1 MSSRVQPS
9 ADGETPSLLNEIVAH
24 RRDGVPAVRVGN
36 NDRISERASHR
47 GSNHL
52 RTARRRPS
60 SFASNNL
67 DHLTRPQ
74 APTIIHRM
82 SLRKLL
88 SPQVVIGF
96 LVTVVGLVA
105 FNLTRPGL
113 QSERQ
118 AAFDTW
124 YSSTVPSLE
133 VGTDA
138 ALANRKL
145 TVKVRMTG
153 ALGSTPVS
161 EWTLPI
167 QNLGNAEDR
176 TRTARVLQLI
186 SESQVFGLPPAKDP
200 SDSAG
205 YLFLSIADGEQHF
218 DTVVALQDVE
228 KDIRLQNLIKLLEVF
243 SSQPPTPAID
253 PTRL

>member
-1 MSSRVQPS
+1 MS
-9 ADGETPSLLNEIVAH
+9 
-24 RRDGVPAVRVGN
+24 VRK
-36 NDRISERASHR
+36 
-47 GSNHL
+47 
-52 RTARRRPS
+52 
-60 SFASNNL
+60 F
-67 DHLTRPQ
+67 
-74 APTIIHRM
+74 
-82 SLRKLL
+82 L

-96 LVTVVGLVA
+96 VVTLAGLIA

-124 YSSTVPSLE
+124 YSSTLPSLE
-133 VGTDA
+133 VGSDA
-138 ALANRKL
+138 ALASRKL
-145 TVKVRMTG
+145 TVKVRMRG
-153 ALGSTPVS
+153 AQGSTPAS

-176 TRTARVLQLI
+176 TRTTRVLQLI
-186 SESQVFGLPPAKDP
+186 SEAQVFSLSPAKDP
-200 SDSAG
+200 SDERG
-205 YLFLSIADGEQHF
+205 YLSLSIADGEQHF

-243 SSQPPTPAID
+243 SSQPPTPAVD